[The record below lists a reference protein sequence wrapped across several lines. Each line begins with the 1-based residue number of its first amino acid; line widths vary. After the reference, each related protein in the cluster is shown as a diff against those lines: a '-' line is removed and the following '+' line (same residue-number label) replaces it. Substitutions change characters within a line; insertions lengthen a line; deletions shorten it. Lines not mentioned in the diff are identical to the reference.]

1 MDEWLKEVV
10 QKIESEGNKIT
21 SIKIVTKD
29 ATEFIKPEKIKTE
42 REKVCDELLFMLED
56 YKHIDANPTRLFIDY
71 ITQVR
76 SRK

>member
-42 REKVCDELLFMLED
+42 REKVCDEIMNCVCLIKDDDIRFVLVEQI
-56 YKHIDANPTRLFIDY
+56 KVIRN
-71 ITQVR
+71 
-76 SRK
+76 RK